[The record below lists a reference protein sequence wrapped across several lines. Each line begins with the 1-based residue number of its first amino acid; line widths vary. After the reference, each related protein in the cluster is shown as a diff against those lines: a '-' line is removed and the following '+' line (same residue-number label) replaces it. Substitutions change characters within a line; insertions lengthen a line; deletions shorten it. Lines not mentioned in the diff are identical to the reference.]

1 MTNKLAE
8 KAVKVFALPL
18 ENLPFEADWEDL
30 AERSAEVLFSAL
42 KKENLDSRIAE
53 GLPWL
58 VFTFPEM
65 DWERLIKF
73 AKIFDLQNQLGF
85 VVSLA
90 GQLAKKVNDKP
101 KFGYLSKVEKSLN
114 NSRLF
119 IEAVL
124 ANKSITEAEKK
135 YLKNNRPK
143 EAKHWRVLSDL
154 SINHLD
160 YI

>member
-1 MTNKLAE
+1 
-8 KAVKVFALPL
+8 
-18 ENLPFEADWEDL
+18 
-30 AERSAEVLFSAL
+30 
-42 KKENLDSRIAE
+42 
-53 GLPWL
+53 
-58 VFTFPEM
+58 M

-101 KFGYLSKVEKSLN
+101 KFRCLSKVEKSLN

-124 ANKSITEAEKK
+124 SNKSVTEAEKK